1 MTKNQKDNNDKISDE
16 MMISDE
22 IYMTSGVHIGT
33 RQKTADMK
41 DYIYKVRNDGLY
53 IIDINK
59 TDKKINIASKFISKF
74 DPKNLSSLYLFIL
87 FRILVDQFGFFVSK
101 FISKFDPENILV
113 VSVRQYGQKP
123 IRKLSEYTGIKVL
136 DGRFRPGTLT
146 NPSAKGFIEP
156 ELLIVTDPL
165 ADSQALNEARN
176 IGIPVVGLCD
186 TNNELKYLDIV
197 IPTNNKG
204 RRALALVYWLL
215 ARAILKEK
223 GKIKSYE
230 NFKPTVEDFEAEI

>member
-1 MTKNQKDNNDKISDE
+1 MTEDKPEETKKNNQN

-59 TDKKINIASKFISKF
+59 TDNKINIAAKFISKF
-74 DPKNLSSLYLFIL
+74 N
-87 FRILVDQFGFFVSK
+87 
-101 FISKFDPENILV
+101 PENILV

-123 IRKLSEYTGIKVL
+123 IRKLSEHTGIKVL

-186 TNNELKYLDIV
+186 TNNELKYIDIV

-215 ARAILKEK
+215 SRAILKEQ
-223 GKIKSYE
+223 GKIKTLE
-230 NFKPTVEDFEAEI
+230 AFKPTVEDFEAEI

>member
-1 MTKNQKDNNDKISDE
+1 MTKDLQKESEKKSEE

-41 DYIYKVRNDGLY
+41 EYIYKVRNDGLY

-59 TDKKINIASKFISKF
+59 TDKKINIA
-74 DPKNLSSLYLFIL
+74 
-87 FRILVDQFGFFVSK
+87 SK

-165 ADSQALNEARN
+165 ADSQALDEARN

-186 TNNELKYLDIV
+186 TNNELKYIDIA

-215 ARAILKEK
+215 SRAILKEK

-230 NFKPTVEDFEAEI
+230 NFKPKVEDFEAEI